1 MALMCSI
8 VLIFKQIYYN
18 LKGKLNYR
26 FKRATLRVNR
36 RNGEDLQKCS
46 AFIITNVRNPNTT
59 QISMENNIA
68 VRKIFSIS
76 PDGEK
81 KFLKIA
87 IGQPYQVD
95 DVSWACP
102 LIVEGLHKELKDT
115 VGIDSWQALG
125 LAIALV
131 RQLLGYYVEDGAE
144 LYWKEGGEKVSLD
157 DLFPQLKSF

>member
-1 MALMCSI
+1 M
-8 VLIFKQIYYN
+8 
-18 LKGKLNYR
+18 
-26 FKRATLRVNR
+26 
-36 RNGEDLQKCS
+36 QKCS
-46 AFIITNVRNPNTT
+46 VFIITNVRNPNTT
-59 QISMENNIA
+59 QICMENNIA
-68 VRKIFSIS
+68 ERKIFSIS

-95 DVSWACP
+95 DVSWTCP
-102 LIVEGLHKELKDT
+102 LIVEGLHKKLKDA

-144 LYWKEGGEKVSLD
+144 MYWKEGGEKVSLD